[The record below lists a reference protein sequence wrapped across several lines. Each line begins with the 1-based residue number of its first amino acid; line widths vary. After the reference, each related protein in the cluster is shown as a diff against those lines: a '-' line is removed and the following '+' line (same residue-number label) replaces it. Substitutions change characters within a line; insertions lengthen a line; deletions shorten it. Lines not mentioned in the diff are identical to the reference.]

1 MVIHIQRKNPKML
14 FIKLAYSAER
24 VTKIKTM
31 IGYRW
36 DPENKY
42 WTVPDTLENIERLFE
57 LFKDEQIFIQSTC
70 GSENNDEEFKLTKL
84 RLLLM
89 KMEECITLK
98 GYSPETQKAYL
109 GHIKR
114 FMSFISVDSQ
124 EIYSHNIRQYL
135 LYLLE
140 KDKSHAYVNQAVS
153 SIKFLVKEVLHRRDI
168 IIDLPRPKKEHKLPD
183 IMSRQEVSQILKS
196 IKNPKHKAILML
208 TYSAGLRV
216 SEVVRL
222 KIDEVDSKRMLI
234 HVKLG
239 KGRKD
244 RYTILSE
251 VALKTLR
258 TYAKS
263 CSLKD
268 WLFPG
273 ATMGN
278 HLTERSAQKI
288 FEVARDQAGIK
299 KQVSIHSLRHS
310 FATYLLEG
318 GTDLRYIQ
326 EILGHKSSK
335 TTEIYTHVSEKEI
348 RRIRSPLDGFSESE
362 NDDG

>member
-1 MVIHIQRKNPKML
+1 MVIHIQRNNHKRL
-14 FIKLAYSAER
+14 FIKFTYTVER
-24 VTKIKTM
+24 VTKIKTI

-36 DPENKY
+36 NPENKY
-42 WTVPDTLENIERLFE
+42 WTVPDTVENIERLFE

-70 GSENNDEEFKLTKL
+70 SSENIDTESKLTQMG
-84 RLLLM
+84 LLLM
-89 KMEECITLK
+89 KMEELLKLK
-98 GYSPETQKAYL
+98 GYSPETHKAYL

-114 FMSFISVDSQ
+114 FMSFISVESQ
-124 EIYSHNIRQYL
+124 GISSQNIRQYL
-135 LYLLE
+135 LDLLE

-153 SIKFLVKEVLHRRDI
+153 SIKFLSIEVLQRRDI
-168 IIDLPRPKKEHKLPD
+168 IIDLPRPKKEQKLPD
-183 IMSRQEVSQILKS
+183 ILSRQEVSQILQS
-196 IKNPKHKAILML
+196 VKNPKHKAILML

-216 SEVVRL
+216 GEVVRL
-222 KIDEVDSKRMLI
+222 KIDEVDSARMLI
-234 HVKLG
+234 HVKQG

-244 RYTILSE
+244 RFTILSE
-251 VALKTLR
+251 VALETLR
-258 TYAKS
+258 TYAKN

-273 ATMGN
+273 ATLGN

-288 FEVARDQAGIK
+288 FEVAREQAGVK

-310 FATYLLEG
+310 FATHLLEG

-335 TTEIYTHVSEKEI
+335 TTEIYTHVTWILGTPNNISYAEQPET
-348 RRIRSPLDGFSESE
+348 P
-362 NDDG
+362 